1 MVPGSSR
8 APRRRSRVRVGVPPG
23 GKRREAGRRGQAE
36 AGGGRAAAGR
46 DPARPAPGRG
56 PQDPGAWPRSR
67 RHSPHSPPPPP
78 RRELLWGR
86 EGEASGC
93 PEPAG
98 HGHGQGQ
105 DRDRQRAAIQ
115 GRAYPASEAPSKA
128 RAGREHPSANPGAP
142 RGPPPAAR
150 PPFCLL
156 RGTSAWINA
165 LLFTSAERLPSGGGS
180 EVGLPR
186 GLRASFRA
194 PRAGE
199 AHVRLLRPPRH
210 SEDWRCPEPRTSS
223 PLQVLALGAGAE
235 RPDWRWPA
243 SWENP
248 QLERLPAPG
257 RREEMEQRRWLPS
270 KEASPPFCLKKKGN
284 SVSGALGRL
293 AQGTWY
299 ETYRLGPARKTLGE

>member
-1 MVPGSSR
+1 MYALS
-8 APRRRSRVRVGVPPG
+8 
-23 GKRREAGRRGQAE
+23 E
-36 AGGGRAAAGR
+36 
-46 DPARPAPGRG
+46 
-56 PQDPGAWPRSR
+56 
-67 RHSPHSPPPPP
+67 SPFLVTALPILSCVIPPP

-86 EGEASGC
+86 AGEASGC

-105 DRDRQRAAIQ
+105 DRNRQRAAIQ
-115 GRAYPASEAPSKA
+115 GRAYPASEAPSKV
-128 RAGREHPSANPGAP
+128 RAGREHPGANPGAP

-165 LLFTSAERLPSGGGS
+165 LLFTSAERLRSGGGS

-270 KEASPPFCLKKKGN
+270 KEASLPFCLKKKWKLGVGRLRKAG
-284 SVSGALGRL
+284 SGDLVCYVQIGSGAENPGRMTVVRAGVCRCPLGL
-293 AQGTWY
+293 AS
-299 ETYRLGPARKTLGE
+299 RAA